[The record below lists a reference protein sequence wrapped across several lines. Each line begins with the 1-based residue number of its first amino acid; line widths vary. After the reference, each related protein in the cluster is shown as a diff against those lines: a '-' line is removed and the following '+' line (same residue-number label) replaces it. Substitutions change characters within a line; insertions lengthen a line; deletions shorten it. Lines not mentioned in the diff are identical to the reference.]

1 MKNKAAIVALSEF
14 TTLTRS
20 KAFII
25 GILMM
30 PIFLAIALGVQRFTK
45 NATDTRDRSFVVV
58 DHTGVNYPAIAAAA
72 DEWNRNLAV
81 TATQTAPRFL
91 PSRQEFPPAAGEG
104 DAAEQA
110 RAVLSDRVRKEEIY
124 AFVEIPPDALSPE
137 GRGTIRY
144 HSNHP
149 AYRALPNWIAN
160 VVNREIMNQRFRDAS
175 IDRALVT
182 RLTKRVEVAELGLLQ
197 RDSSGAIRAATAV
210 DKVRTMAIPVGM
222 MMILLFS
229 VMSSAPQLLNSVI
242 EEKMSRISEVLIGSV
257 TPFQLM
263 LGKLVGSVGVSVL
276 LAAIYVF
283 GAVAAASR
291 FGYGDVIRAGD
302 IGWLFLFLFM
312 AAFMFGSMFIT
323 IGAACSDLKDAQGMM
338 TPAML
343 IMMLPWM
350 TWFAILNAPDSPVSI
365 GLSLFPTATP
375 FLMLLRIMLPPGP
388 PFWQIALSV
397 VLTALTSIAA
407 VYAAGK
413 IFRTGLL
420 MQGKAATFGE
430 MWKWVRAS

>member
-1 MKNKAAIVALSEF
+1 MKNKALIVALSEF
-14 TTLTRS
+14 NTLTRS

-30 PIFLAIALGVQRFTK
+30 PVFMAIALGVQKFTK
-45 NATDTRDRSFVVV
+45 NATDVKDRPFVVV
-58 DHTGVNYPAIAAAA
+58 DRTGAIYPAIAAAA
-72 DEWNRNLAV
+72 EEWNRGV
-81 TATQTAPRFL
+81 SDTGTQTAPRFL
-91 PSRQEFPPAAGEG
+91 PSQGTF
-104 DAAEQA
+104 DDKDEQA
-110 RAVLSDRVRKEEIY
+110 RAALSDRVKKEEIY
-124 AFVEIPPDALSPE
+124 AFVEIPAGALNPDGA
-137 GRGTIRY
+137 GAVRY
-144 HSNHP
+144 YSNHP
-149 AYRALPNWIAN
+149 SYRTLPGWISN
-160 VVNREIMNQRFRDAS
+160 VVNREILNQRFKAAA
-175 IDRALVT
+175 IDHALVS
-182 RLTKRVEVAELGLLQ
+182 RLTRRVEIAELGLLQ
-197 RDSSGAIRAATAV
+197 RDATGAIRAAAPV
-210 DKVRTMAIPVGM
+210 DKVRTVAIPVGM

-257 TPFQLM
+257 TPFELM
-263 LGKLVGSVGVSVL
+263 MGKLIGSVGVSVV
-276 LAAIYVF
+276 LAAIYVG
-283 GAVAAASR
+283 GAVVAAR
-291 FGYGDVIRAGD
+291 YFGYVDAIRAGD
-302 IGWLFLFLFM
+302 IGWLLLFLIM
-312 AAFMFGSMFIT
+312 ASFMFGSIFIT

-350 TWFAILNAPDSPVSI
+350 TWFAVINAPESPVAV

-388 PFWQIALSV
+388 AFWQILLSV
-397 VLTALTSIAA
+397 VLTAITSVAA

>member
-14 TTLTRS
+14 NTLTRS
-20 KAFII
+20 KAFVI

-30 PIFLAIALGVQRFTK
+30 PVFMGIAFGVQKFTR
-45 NATDTRDRSFVVV
+45 NATDIKDRPFVVI
-58 DHTGVNYPAIAAAA
+58 DHTGVLYPAIAAAA
-72 DEWNRNLAV
+72 DEWNKGVA
-81 TATQTAPRFL
+81 ATGQQTSPRFL
-91 PSRQEFPPAAGEG
+91 PTQQELPQAPEAR
-104 DAAEQA
+104 DLAEQA
-110 RAVLSDRVRKEEIY
+110 RATLSDRVRKDEIY
-124 AFVEIPPDALSPE
+124 AFVEIPADALTPDGS
-137 GRGTIRY
+137 GSVRY

-149 AYRALPNWIAN
+149 AYRTLPSWVSN
-160 VVNREIMNQRFRDAS
+160 VVNREILSRRFRDAA

-182 RLTKRVEVAELGLLQ
+182 RLTTRVELEELGLLQ
-197 RDSSGAIRAATAV
+197 RDATGAIRSATVV
-210 DKVRTMAIPVGM
+210 DKVRTVAIPVGM

-229 VMSSAPQLLNSVI
+229 VMSAAPQLLNSVI

-263 LGKLVGSVGVSVL
+263 LGKLAGSVAVSVL
-276 LAAIYVF
+276 LASIYIV
-283 GAVAAASR
+283 GAMSAAQR
-291 FGYGDVIRAGD
+291 FGYGDVIHASD
-302 IGWLFLFLFM
+302 IGWLFLFLLM
-312 AAFMFGSMFIT
+312 AAFMFGSIFIT
-323 IGAACSDLKDAQGMM
+323 IGASCSDLKDAQGMM

-350 TWFAILNAPDSPVSI
+350 TWFAILNAPDSPVSV

-388 PFWQIALSV
+388 PAWQIVLSV